1 MQLRLAAVLFI
12 VLACTIPAPAFA
24 LTGTGVLAGRVLD
37 AQTGLPL
44 AHAIV
49 TLPESTQSAFT
60 DAAGDFHI
68 PNLGLPYRSI
78 YFNYMVQLK

>member
-12 VLACTIPAPAFA
+12 VLACTIPAPAF
-24 LTGTGVLAGRVLD
+24 AGRVLD